1 MNAEPQSP
9 SSPEPSHQRTSTL
22 YQYHNAPEVAPAHGL
37 EFDDAVYPA
46 SDKFPVI
53 REAPSYD
60 MSNYKGQHAYA
71 IDNRPPRIIF
81 GMKVKTFLFVSLVMV
96 LIIIGAAV
104 GGAVGGKH
112 MRENQSIDT
121 TAEVEGNNDTSSAS
135 RTLAAATA
143 ASTYSAPTPTYT
155 ALSDCPQSNNTL
167 YTSPYAGSGAT
178 GVEFTKYCDLTNPL
192 SRKGATTHAQV
203 FVYAF
208 NDCIDLCA
216 GLNANSGTT
225 ASANCSVAVYMPNDS
240 RPYNCAVGH
249 HAKDTSI
256 RSLGADKGTNV
267 AFVSS

>member
-1 MNAEPQSP
+1 MNAEPQP
-9 SSPEPSHQRTSTL
+9 SSPEPTHQRASTL

-37 EFDDAVYPA
+37 EFDDAVYPV

-60 MSNYKGQHAYA
+60 MSNYKGKHAYA

-121 TAEVEGNNDTSSAS
+121 TAQVEGTNETSSAS
-135 RTLAAATA
+135 ASKTATTT
-143 ASTYSAPTPTYT
+143 ASTFSAPTPTYT

-167 YTSPYAGSGAT
+167 YTSSYAGSGAS
-178 GVEFTKYCDLTNPL
+178 GVDFTKYCNYANPL
-192 SRKGATTHAQV
+192 SQKGATTQAQV

-216 GLNANSGTT
+216 GLNSNDGT
-225 ASANCSVAVYMPNDS
+225 ASTNCSVAVYMPNDN

-249 HAKDTSI
+249 HAADTSI

>member
-9 SSPEPSHQRTSTL
+9 SSPEPTHQRTSTL

-60 MSNYKGQHAYA
+60 MSNYKGKHAYA

-81 GMKVKTFLFVSLVMV
+81 GMKIKTFLFVSLVMV

-121 TAEVEGNNDTSSAS
+121 TAEAEGNNETTSS
-135 RTLAAATA
+135 TLAASTA

-167 YTSPYAGSGAT
+167 YTSSYAGSGAT
-178 GVEFTKYCDLTNPL
+178 GVEFTKYCDYANPL
-192 SRKGATTHAQV
+192 SHKGATTQAQV

-216 GLNANSGTT
+216 GLNSNDGTVST
-225 ASANCSVAVYMPNDS
+225 NCSVAVYMPNDN

-249 HAKDTSI
+249 HAADTSI
-256 RSLGADKGTNV
+256 RSLGAEKGTNV

>member
-9 SSPEPSHQRTSTL
+9 SSPEPTHQRASTL

-60 MSNYKGQHAYA
+60 MSNYKGKHAYA

-81 GMKVKTFLFVSLVMV
+81 GMKIKTFLFVSLVMV

-121 TAEVEGNNDTSSAS
+121 TAQVEGNNETTSS
-135 RTLAAATA
+135 TLAASTA

-167 YTSPYAGSGAT
+167 YTSSYAGSGAT
-178 GVEFTKYCDLTNPL
+178 GVEFTKYCDYANPL
-192 SRKGATTHAQV
+192 SHQGATTQAQV

-216 GLNANSGTT
+216 GLNSNDGT
-225 ASANCSVAVYMPNDS
+225 ASTNCSVAVYMPNDN

-249 HAKDTSI
+249 HAADTSI

>member
-1 MNAEPQSP
+1 
-9 SSPEPSHQRTSTL
+9 
-22 YQYHNAPEVAPAHGL
+22 
-37 EFDDAVYPA
+37 
-46 SDKFPVI
+46 
-53 REAPSYD
+53 
-60 MSNYKGQHAYA
+60 
-71 IDNRPPRIIF
+71 
-81 GMKVKTFLFVSLVMV
+81 MV

-121 TAEVEGNNDTSSAS
+121 TAQVEGNNETTSS
-135 RTLAAATA
+135 TLAASTA

-167 YTSPYAGSGAT
+167 YTSSYAGSGAT
-178 GVEFTKYCDLTNPL
+178 GVDFTKYCDYTNPL
-192 SRKGATTHAQV
+192 AQKGATTQAQV

-216 GLNANSGTT
+216 GLNSNDGT
-225 ASANCSVAVYMPNDS
+225 ASTNCSVAVYMPNDN

-249 HAKDTSI
+249 HAADTSI

>member
-9 SSPEPSHQRTSTL
+9 SSPEPTHQRASTL

-60 MSNYKGQHAYA
+60 MSNYKGKHAYA

-81 GMKVKTFLFVSLVMV
+81 GMKIKTFLFVSLVMV

-121 TAEVEGNNDTSSAS
+121 TAQVEGTNETTSS
-135 RTLAAATA
+135 TLAASTA

-167 YTSPYAGSGAT
+167 YTSSYAGSGAT
-178 GVEFTKYCDLTNPL
+178 GVDFTKYCDYANPL
-192 SRKGATTHAQV
+192 SHQGATTQAQV

-216 GLNANSGTT
+216 GLNSNDGT
-225 ASANCSVAVYMPNDS
+225 ASTNCSVAVYMPNDN

-249 HAKDTSI
+249 HAVDTSI

>member
-9 SSPEPSHQRTSTL
+9 SSPEPTHQRASTL
-22 YQYHNAPEVAPAHGL
+22 YQYHSAPEVAPAHGL
-37 EFDDAVYPA
+37 EFDDAVYPV

-60 MSNYKGQHAYA
+60 MSNYKGKHAYA

-121 TAEVEGNNDTSSAS
+121 TAQVEGTNETSSAS
-135 RTLAAATA
+135 ASKTATTT
-143 ASTYSAPTPTYT
+143 ASTFSAPTPTYT

-167 YTSPYAGSGAT
+167 YSSSYAGSGAS
-178 GVEFTKYCDLTNPL
+178 GVDFTKYCNYANPL
-192 SRKGATTHAQV
+192 SQKGATTQAQV

-216 GLNANSGTT
+216 GLNSNDGT
-225 ASANCSVAVYMPNDS
+225 ASTNCSVAVYMPNDN

-249 HAKDTSI
+249 HAADTSI

>member
-1 MNAEPQSP
+1 
-9 SSPEPSHQRTSTL
+9 
-22 YQYHNAPEVAPAHGL
+22 
-37 EFDDAVYPA
+37 
-46 SDKFPVI
+46 FPVI

-60 MSNYKGQHAYA
+60 MSNYKGKHAYA

-81 GMKVKTFLFVSLVMV
+81 GMKIKTFLFVSLVMV

-121 TAEVEGNNDTSSAS
+121 TAQVEGNNETTSS
-135 RTLAAATA
+135 TLAASTA

-167 YTSPYAGSGAT
+167 YTSSYAGSGAT
-178 GVEFTKYCDLTNPL
+178 GVEFTKYCDYANPL
-192 SRKGATTHAQV
+192 SHQGATTQAQV

-216 GLNANSGTT
+216 GLNSNDGT
-225 ASANCSVAVYMPNDS
+225 ASTNCSVAVYMPNDN

-249 HAKDTSI
+249 HA
-256 RSLGADKGTNV
+256 A
-267 AFVSS
+267 